1 MYAHKGAD
9 DCPIPGPARGSWLFF
24 HLSFSSA
31 ASMEGPECSREVL
44 ACFAQPQRSRAAWE
58 SHVSYHTQAPTV
70 RGNMERLSFLIHPPT
85 SLYTQ
90 SSRLAIPH
98 GRKGEAS
105 ICLSLEIQVPELG
118 LISARILER
127 QDLKKSMAK
136 SFLSGRYI
144 PYRKHNQVGKNATQH

>member
-44 ACFAQPQRSRAAWE
+44 ACFAQPQRPRAAWE

-90 SSRLAIPH
+90 VFPPGYPTWQEGGGQHMSQSWDSGSRVRSYICQNS
-98 GRKGEAS
+98 GEA
-105 ICLSLEIQVPELG
+105 
-118 LISARILER
+118 RF
-127 QDLKKSMAK
+127 KKIN
-136 SFLSGRYI
+136 G
-144 PYRKHNQVGKNATQH
+144 